1 MNELSLLDSLFGNDG
16 FSFPSA
22 RNAYM
27 TPKVDVMQKKDC
39 YVLCMDLPG
48 KTEDDVEITL
58 KNDVLTI
65 AAAEKKAEENK
76 NEEAK
81 EEIWLIRERT
91 AYGSQKFRRTFT
103 LPKDIDVSK
112 VSANFKNGVLSVE
125 IGRKEE
131 SAEQKIKI
139 IAE

>member
-1 MNELSLLDSLFGNDG
+1 MNELSLLDTLFGNDG
-16 FSFPSA
+16 FTFPAA
-22 RNAYM
+22 RTACYS
-27 TPKVDVMQKKDC
+27 PKVDVLQTKDS
-39 YVLCMDLPG
+39 YILKMDLPG
-48 KTEDDVEITL
+48 KTEEDVEITL

-65 AAAEKKAEENK
+65 ASAEEEN
-76 NEEAK
+76 
-81 EEIWLIRERT
+81 EIWLIRERT

>member
-16 FSFPSA
+16 FSFPAA
-22 RNAYM
+22 RSTYM
-27 TPKVDVMQKKDC
+27 APKVDVMQKKDC

-65 AAAEKKAEENK
+65 AAVEKNEDENKAED
-76 NEEAK
+76 AK
-81 EEIWLIRERT
+81 DEIWLIRERNC
-91 AYGSQKFRRTFT
+91 AQAKFRRSFT
-103 LPKDIDVSK
+103 LPKDIDPAK
-112 VSANFKNGVLSVE
+112 VSANFRNGVLSIT

-131 SAEQKIKI
+131 AQEQKIKI
-139 IAE
+139 IAA

>member
-16 FSFPSA
+16 FTFPPA

-81 EEIWLIRERT
+81 EEIWLIRERNWAHT
-91 AYGSQKFRRTFT
+91 EFRRSFT
-103 LPKDIDVSK
+103 LPKDIDPAK
-112 VSANFKNGVLSVE
+112 VSANFKNGVLSIT

-131 SAEQKIKI
+131 TQEQKIKI
-139 IAE
+139 IAA

>member
-16 FSFPSA
+16 FTFPSV

-27 TPKVDVMQKKDC
+27 TPKVDVLQKKDS

-48 KTEDDVEITL
+48 KTENDVEITL

-65 AAAEKKAEENK
+65 ASAEKTKEEKKDDN
-76 NEEAK
+76 ADR
-81 EEIWLIRERT
+81 EIWLVRERT
-91 AYGSQKFRRTFT
+91 AATTQFRRTFT
-103 LPKDIDVSK
+103 LPKDINPSK
-112 VSANFKNGVLSVE
+112 VTANFKNGVLCIE

-131 SAEQKIKI
+131 AQEQKIKI
-139 IAE
+139 IAA

>member
-1 MNELSLLDSLFGNDG
+1 MNELSLLASLFGNDG
-16 FSFPSA
+16 FSFSSA

-76 NEEAK
+76 KEEAK
-81 EEIWLIRERT
+81 EEIWLIRERNWAHT
-91 AYGSQKFRRTFT
+91 EFRRSFT
-103 LPKDIDVSK
+103 LPKDIDPAK
-112 VSANFKNGVLSVE
+112 VSANFKNGVLSIT

-131 SAEQKIKI
+131 TQEQKIKI
-139 IAE
+139 IAA

>member
-16 FSFPSA
+16 FTFPSV

-27 TPKVDVMQKKDC
+27 TPKVDVLQKKDS

-65 AAAEKKAEENK
+65 ANSEKKAEEKADENK
-76 NEEAK
+76 D
-81 EEIWLIRERT
+81 IWLIRERT
-91 AYGSQKFRRTFT
+91 APSLKFRRTFT
-103 LPKDIDVSK
+103 LPKDIDPAK
-112 VSANFKNGVLSVE
+112 VTASFKNGVLSIE

-131 SAEQKIKI
+131 AQEQKIRI
-139 IAE
+139 VAA

>member
-16 FSFPSA
+16 FTFPSA
-22 RNAYM
+22 RNDYM

-81 EEIWLIRERT
+81 EEIWLIRERNWAHT
-91 AYGSQKFRRTFT
+91 EFRRSFT
-103 LPKDIDVSK
+103 LPKDIDPAK
-112 VSANFKNGVLSVE
+112 VSANFKNGVLSIT

-131 SAEQKIKI
+131 TQEQKIKI
-139 IAE
+139 IAA

>member
-16 FSFPSA
+16 LSFPSA

-76 NEEAK
+76 KEEAK
-81 EEIWLIRERT
+81 DEIWLIRERNWAHT
-91 AYGSQKFRRTFT
+91 EFRRSFT
-103 LPKDIDVSK
+103 LPKDIDPAK
-112 VSANFKNGVLSVE
+112 VSANFKNGVLSIT

-131 SAEQKIKI
+131 TQEQKIKI
-139 IAE
+139 IAA

>member
-1 MNELSLLDSLFGNDG
+1 MNELSLLDTLFGNDG
-16 FSFPSA
+16 FTFPAA
-22 RNAYM
+22 RTACYS
-27 TPKVDVMQKKDC
+27 PKVDVLQTKDS
-39 YVLCMDLPG
+39 YILKMDLPG
-48 KTEDDVEITL
+48 KTEEDVEITL

-65 AAAEKKAEENK
+65 ASAEKKEEKKAEEEN
-76 NEEAK
+76 
-81 EEIWLIRERT
+81 EIWLIRERT